1 MFGPAKEINVPPPSK
16 GQEEEE
22 GEDFL
27 EGREGGGLVGARCSH
42 RQLTLNP
49 YSSAVIGTS

>member
-27 EGREGGGLVGARCSH
+27 EGREGGGLGARCSH